1 MNESNFIDE
10 LLAEAEA
17 GEQKLLKAHY
27 DLILLEI
34 SKLQQHITDN
44 FQQAELETQI
54 INNWA
59 LQMNSKLQERI
70 TFYELKLEAYIREE
84 GLKTIELPNG
94 ILKLHK
100 KPDKA
105 EITDIDIFLQ
115 HAKQELLTIV
125 PEQVKPN
132 INKIKSYIKLHK
144 VIPDGVTVTEGKE
157 EFSYKLNN
165 QKEENNYD
173 DKTEAGIINQ
183 PTNDYR
189 TAV

>member
-125 PEQVKPN
+125 PEQ
-132 INKIKSYIKLHK
+132 
-144 VIPDGVTVTEGKE
+144 E
-157 EFSYKLNN
+157 N
-165 QKEENNYD
+165 Q
-173 DKTEAGIINQ
+173 T
-183 PTNDYR
+183 
-189 TAV
+189 